1 MDEFKDL
8 AEYALDY
15 AQTHGRKCEYAE
27 VRLESNKSDIVS
39 FINGKMHMGNLPIE
53 LTTDAFSRKSGI
65 NIRLLVNG
73 GMGMVA
79 TNLLN
84 KETIRDC
91 VDHAYRTA
99 KRSGAQRKTPIKMSE
114 EKTFEIKW
122 QSKYKINPM
131 DVSLEEK
138 INYIQDFIKIF
149 SEKHPVNFINI
160 FVLITEQR
168 DTYFLT
174 S

>member
-1 MDEFKDL
+1 MEENKDL
-8 AEYALDY
+8 AEYALEY
-15 AQTHGRKCEYAE
+15 ANGNGKTCDYAE
-27 VRLESNKSDIVS
+27 VRLETNNSDIII

-99 KRSGAQRKTPIKMSE
+99 KRSGAQRKTPIKMS
-114 EKTFEIKW
+114 
-122 QSKYKINPM
+122 
-131 DVSLEEK
+131 
-138 INYIQDFIKIF
+138 
-149 SEKHPVNFINI
+149 
-160 FVLITEQR
+160 
-168 DTYFLT
+168 
-174 S
+174 